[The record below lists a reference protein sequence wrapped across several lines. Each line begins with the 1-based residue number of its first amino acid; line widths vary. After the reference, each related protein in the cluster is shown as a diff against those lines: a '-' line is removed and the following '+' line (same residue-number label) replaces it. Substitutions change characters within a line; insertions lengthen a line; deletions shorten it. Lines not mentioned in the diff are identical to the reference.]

1 MADATGYGFAST
13 TLKDCKVSSPEVI
26 KAGTRYGVKVKASTA
41 TYHIIKVDV
50 ETTFE
55 PILGSKDQATY
66 FESYLKQAYDVDPL
80 KILDCELFGRK
91 YEEIISQGI
100 EMKLHSLPEPV
111 KVKMQQLLKTISNK
125 GKSNLIAFVF

>member
-1 MADATGYGFAST
+1 MASQIQIKKKN
-13 TLKDCKVSSPEVI
+13 LK
-26 KAGTRYGVKVKASTA
+26 TN
-41 TYHIIKVDV
+41 
-50 ETTFE
+50 
-55 PILGSKDQATY
+55 
-66 FESYLKQAYDVDPL
+66 
-80 KILDCELFGRK
+80 K